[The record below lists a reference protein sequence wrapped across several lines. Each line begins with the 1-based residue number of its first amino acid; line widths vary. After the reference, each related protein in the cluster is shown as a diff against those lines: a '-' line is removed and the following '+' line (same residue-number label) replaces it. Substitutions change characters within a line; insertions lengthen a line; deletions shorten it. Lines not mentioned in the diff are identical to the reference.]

1 MQLFKFGIVSPFIL
15 FGFREIAYPC
25 LTKNWMQAEPAAR
38 RQRRQRRQRLA
49 SPAGDAGPQVRDPV
63 AAGDG
68 GAAGLRSEVKS

>member
-1 MQLFKFGIVSPFIL
+1 MKLFKFGIVSPFIL

-38 RQRRQRRQRLA
+38 RQRLA